1 MKRVETKE
9 ELRELLAQFK
19 AQAGDPEMAH
29 AMEDEIWEKTLV
41 HIATNLN
48 DMDDARLFAR
58 KALDTKRIPHDKWY
72 A

>member
-1 MKRVETKE
+1 MTLE
-9 ELRELLAQFK
+9 ELIELLEQFK

-29 AMEDEIWEKTLV
+29 AMEDEIWEKTLM
-41 HIATNLN
+41 HIAFNCS
-48 DMDDARLFAR
+48 DGDEMKHWAH